1 MKRIITL
8 LSALAAAL
16 LLAVSAFAATLPG
29 TAKCTITPSDTRVSG
44 NTATVTYTITVT
56 PPQGQQLGVFSVQ
69 LQPSQGLTLAT
80 SWEDANGNPL
90 IDYVDDLIYNDST
103 RQGIFATY
111 GYTAKTGYFAAV
123 GTTPD
128 RRMSDEATIL
138 TIQATMPADKAGTYT
153 LNAEFIAALD
163 GSGDVYTAQVITTP
177 VTISAPGQTPTVDKT
192 PVITETTADTPA
204 SPTTVTVRGSVKSY
218 NPSNQVTIR
227 LLQGAGDEKYKT
239 TIAASTGSG
248 QVPQDFSIANVAPGI
263 YDLEVTKA
271 AHLKYTIKNVVVPSS
286 DLDLTTL
293 TGKPYQTITLLCG
306 DVNRDGSITESDV
319 SVIRLSSNINKQ
331 ITAAGVNP
339 LADVNGDGSVTE
351 SDVSIVRLAVHINK
365 SAVNNCTYKF

>member
-44 NTATVTYTITVT
+44 NTVTVTYTITVT

-80 SWEDANGNPL
+80 SWEDANGNRV
-90 IDYVDDLIYNDST
+90 IDYVDDLTFNKYQPD
-103 RQGIFATY
+103 GVFATY
-111 GYTAKTGYFAAV
+111 DYTPQTGYFAAV

-177 VTISAPGQTPTVDKT
+177 VTISAPGQTPTVDNT
-192 PVITETTADTPA
+192 PVITETNADTPA
-204 SPTTVTVRGSVKSY
+204 SGSKDTAAAGNTPTT
-218 NPSNQVTIR
+218 
-227 LLQGAGDEKYKT
+227 
-239 TIAASTGSG
+239 
-248 QVPQDFSIANVAPGI
+248 APG
-263 YDLEVTKA
+263 DTA
-271 AHLKYTIKNVVVPSS
+271 PT
-286 DLDLTTL
+286 
-293 TGKPYQTITLLCG
+293 
-306 DVNRDGSITESDV
+306 DGSATDPTTGDTTG
-319 SVIRLSSNINKQ
+319 N
-331 ITAAGVNP
+331 TPAA
-339 LADVNGDGSVTE
+339 ADTPADGSTPTDAAPANTE
-351 SDVSIVRLAVHINK
+351 ATDTDTASVPWLLPAILLTLAALACALLLK
-365 SAVNNCTYKF
+365 KKK

>member
-44 NTATVTYTITVT
+44 NTVTVTYTITVT

-80 SWEDANGNPL
+80 SWEDANGNRV
-90 IDYVDDLIYNDST
+90 IDYVDDLTFNKYQPD
-103 RQGIFATY
+103 GVFATY
-111 GYTAKTGYFAAV
+111 DYTPQTGYFAAV

-177 VTISAPGQTPTVDKT
+177 VTISAPGQTPTVDNT
-192 PVITETTADTPA
+192 PVITETNADTPA
-204 SPTTVTVRGSVKSY
+204 SGSKDTAAAGNTPTT
-218 NPSNQVTIR
+218 
-227 LLQGAGDEKYKT
+227 
-239 TIAASTGSG
+239 
-248 QVPQDFSIANVAPGI
+248 APG
-263 YDLEVTKA
+263 DTTGNTPA
-271 AHLKYTIKNVVVPSS
+271 AADTPA
-286 DLDLTTL
+286 
-293 TGKPYQTITLLCG
+293 
-306 DVNRDGSITESDV
+306 DGSTPTDAAPANTEATDTDTA
-319 SVIRLSSNINKQ
+319 SVPWLLPAILL
-331 ITAAGVNP
+331 TLAA
-339 LADVNGDGSVTE
+339 LACA
-351 SDVSIVRLAVHINK
+351 LLLK
-365 SAVNNCTYKF
+365 KKK

>member
-80 SWEDANGNPL
+80 NFYADGQAVITYGDSKL
-90 IDYVDDLIYNDST
+90 DYDEVSET
-103 RQGIFATY
+103 GIFATY
-111 GYTAKTGYFAAV
+111 GYTPQTGYFAAV

-177 VTISAPGQTPTVDKT
+177 VTISAPGQTPTVDNT
-192 PVITETTADTPA
+192 PVITETNADTPA
-204 SPTTVTVRGSVKSY
+204 SGSKDSTGAAAGSPPTSTPGDTAPTGGSTTDPTTGNTTVDPTG
-218 NPSNQVTIR
+218 NTP
-227 LLQGAGDEKYKT
+227 
-239 TIAASTGSG
+239 AAADT
-248 QVPQDFSIANVAPGI
+248 PA
-263 YDLEVTKA
+263 
-271 AHLKYTIKNVVVPSS
+271 
-286 DLDLTTL
+286 
-293 TGKPYQTITLLCG
+293 
-306 DVNRDGSITESDV
+306 DGSTPTDAAPADTGATDTDTA
-319 SVIRLSSNINKQ
+319 SVPWLLPAILL
-331 ITAAGVNP
+331 P
-339 LADVNGDGSVTE
+339 LAA
-351 SDVSIVRLAVHINK
+351 LACALLLK
-365 SAVNNCTYKF
+365 KKK

>member
-204 SPTTVTVRGSVKSY
+204 SGSKDTAAAGNTPTTATGNTAPTGGSTADPTTGNTTVDPTG
-218 NPSNQVTIR
+218 NTP
-227 LLQGAGDEKYKT
+227 
-239 TIAASTGSG
+239 AAADT
-248 QVPQDFSIANVAPGI
+248 PA
-263 YDLEVTKA
+263 
-271 AHLKYTIKNVVVPSS
+271 
-286 DLDLTTL
+286 
-293 TGKPYQTITLLCG
+293 
-306 DVNRDGSITESDV
+306 DGSTPTDAAPADTGAADTDTA
-319 SVIRLSSNINKQ
+319 SVPWLLPAILL
-331 ITAAGVNP
+331 TLAA
-339 LADVNGDGSVTE
+339 LACA
-351 SDVSIVRLAVHINK
+351 LLLK
-365 SAVNNCTYKF
+365 KKK

>member
-80 SWEDANGNPL
+80 SWEDANGNRV
-90 IDYVDDLIYNDST
+90 IDYVDDLTFNKYQPD
-103 RQGIFATY
+103 GVFATY
-111 GYTAKTGYFAAV
+111 DYTPQTGYFAAV

-177 VTISAPGQTPTVDKT
+177 VTISAPGQTPTVDNT

-204 SPTTVTVRGSVKSY
+204 SGSKDPAAAGNTPTTATGDTAPTGGSTTDPTTGNTTVDPTG
-218 NPSNQVTIR
+218 NTP
-227 LLQGAGDEKYKT
+227 
-239 TIAASTGSG
+239 AAADT
-248 QVPQDFSIANVAPGI
+248 PA
-263 YDLEVTKA
+263 
-271 AHLKYTIKNVVVPSS
+271 
-286 DLDLTTL
+286 
-293 TGKPYQTITLLCG
+293 
-306 DVNRDGSITESDV
+306 DGSTPTDAAPANTEATDTDTA
-319 SVIRLSSNINKQ
+319 SVPWLLPAILL
-331 ITAAGVNP
+331 TLAA
-339 LADVNGDGSVTE
+339 LACA
-351 SDVSIVRLAVHINK
+351 LLLK
-365 SAVNNCTYKF
+365 KKK

>member
-16 LLAVSAFAATLPG
+16 LLAVSAFAATPPG

-80 SWEDANGNPL
+80 SWEDANGNRV
-90 IDYVDDLIYNDST
+90 IDYVDDLTFNKYQPD
-103 RQGIFATY
+103 GVFATY
-111 GYTAKTGYFAAV
+111 DYTPQTGYFAAV

-177 VTISAPGQTPTVDKT
+177 VTISAPGQTPTVDNT

-204 SPTTVTVRGSVKSY
+204 SGSKDPAAAGNTPTTATGDTAPTGGSTTDPTTGNTTVDPTG
-218 NPSNQVTIR
+218 NTP
-227 LLQGAGDEKYKT
+227 
-239 TIAASTGSG
+239 AAADT
-248 QVPQDFSIANVAPGI
+248 PA
-263 YDLEVTKA
+263 
-271 AHLKYTIKNVVVPSS
+271 
-286 DLDLTTL
+286 
-293 TGKPYQTITLLCG
+293 
-306 DVNRDGSITESDV
+306 DGSTPTDAAPADTGATDTDTA
-319 SVIRLSSNINKQ
+319 SVPWLLPAILL
-331 ITAAGVNP
+331 TLAA
-339 LADVNGDGSVTE
+339 LACA
-351 SDVSIVRLAVHINK
+351 LLLK
-365 SAVNNCTYKF
+365 KKK

>member
-177 VTISAPGQTPTVDKT
+177 VTISAPGQTPTVDNT
-192 PVITETTADTPA
+192 PVITETNADTPA
-204 SPTTVTVRGSVKSY
+204 SGSKDPAAADSTPTTAT
-218 NPSNQVTIR
+218 
-227 LLQGAGDEKYKT
+227 GDT
-239 TIAASTGSG
+239 APTG
-248 QVPQDFSIANVAPGI
+248 
-263 YDLEVTKA
+263 
-271 AHLKYTIKNVVVPSS
+271 
-286 DLDLTTL
+286 
-293 TGKPYQTITLLCG
+293 
-306 DVNRDGSITESDV
+306 
-319 SVIRLSSNINKQ
+319 
-331 ITAAGVNP
+331 
-339 LADVNGDGSVTE
+339 GSVTDPTTGDTIGNTPAAADTPADG
-351 SDVSIVRLAVHINK
+351 STPTDAAPADTGATDTDTASVPWLLPAILLTLAALACALLLK
-365 SAVNNCTYKF
+365 KKK

>member
-44 NTATVTYTITVT
+44 NTVTVTYTITVT

-80 SWEDANGNPL
+80 SWEDANGNRV
-90 IDYVDDLIYNDST
+90 IDYVDDLTFNKYQPD
-103 RQGIFATY
+103 GVFATY
-111 GYTAKTGYFAAV
+111 DYTPQTGYFAAV

-177 VTISAPGQTPTVDKT
+177 VTISAPGQTPTVDNT
-192 PVITETTADTPA
+192 PVITETNADTPA
-204 SPTTVTVRGSVKSY
+204 SGSKDTAAAGNTPTTAT
-218 NPSNQVTIR
+218 
-227 LLQGAGDEKYKT
+227 GDT
-239 TIAASTGSG
+239 
-248 QVPQDFSIANVAPGI
+248 AP
-263 YDLEVTKA
+263 T
-271 AHLKYTIKNVVVPSS
+271 
-286 DLDLTTL
+286 
-293 TGKPYQTITLLCG
+293 
-306 DVNRDGSITESDV
+306 DGSATDPTTGDTTG
-319 SVIRLSSNINKQ
+319 N
-331 ITAAGVNP
+331 TPAA
-339 LADVNGDGSVTE
+339 ADTPADGSTPTDAAPANTE
-351 SDVSIVRLAVHINK
+351 ATDTDTASVPWLLPAILLTLAALACALLLK
-365 SAVNNCTYKF
+365 KKK

>member
-80 SWEDANGNPL
+80 SWEDANGNRV
-90 IDYVDDLIYNDST
+90 IDYVDDLTFNKYQPD
-103 RQGIFATY
+103 GVFATY
-111 GYTAKTGYFAAV
+111 DYTPQTGYFAAV

-177 VTISAPGQTPTVDKT
+177 VTISAPGQTPTVDNT

-204 SPTTVTVRGSVKSY
+204 SGSKDPAAAGNTPTTATGDTAPTGGSTTDPTTGNTTVDPTG
-218 NPSNQVTIR
+218 NTP
-227 LLQGAGDEKYKT
+227 
-239 TIAASTGSG
+239 AAADT
-248 QVPQDFSIANVAPGI
+248 PA
-263 YDLEVTKA
+263 
-271 AHLKYTIKNVVVPSS
+271 
-286 DLDLTTL
+286 
-293 TGKPYQTITLLCG
+293 
-306 DVNRDGSITESDV
+306 DGSTPTDAAPADTGATDTDTA
-319 SVIRLSSNINKQ
+319 SVPWLLPAILL
-331 ITAAGVNP
+331 TLAA
-339 LADVNGDGSVTE
+339 LACA
-351 SDVSIVRLAVHINK
+351 LLLK
-365 SAVNNCTYKF
+365 KKK

>member
-192 PVITETTADTPA
+192 PVITETNADTPTSGSKDSTGAGATGDTAPTSGSTTDPATGNTTVDPTGNTPAAADTPA
-204 SPTTVTVRGSVKSY
+204 DGSTPTDAAPADT
-218 NPSNQVTIR
+218 
-227 LLQGAGDEKYKT
+227 GAADT
-239 TIAASTGSG
+239 DTPTAST
-248 QVPQDFSIANVAPGI
+248 PWLLPAI
-263 YDLEVTKA
+263 LLTLA
-271 AHLKYTIKNVVVPSS
+271 ALACVLLLKK
-286 DLDLTTL
+286 
-293 TGKPYQTITLLCG
+293 K
-306 DVNRDGSITESDV
+306 
-319 SVIRLSSNINKQ
+319 K
-331 ITAAGVNP
+331 
-339 LADVNGDGSVTE
+339 
-351 SDVSIVRLAVHINK
+351 
-365 SAVNNCTYKF
+365 

>member
-177 VTISAPGQTPTVDKT
+177 VTISAPGQTPTVDNT
-192 PVITETTADTPA
+192 PVITETNADTPA
-204 SPTTVTVRGSVKSY
+204 SGSKDPAAADSTPTTAT
-218 NPSNQVTIR
+218 
-227 LLQGAGDEKYKT
+227 GDT
-239 TIAASTGSG
+239 APTG
-248 QVPQDFSIANVAPGI
+248 
-263 YDLEVTKA
+263 
-271 AHLKYTIKNVVVPSS
+271 
-286 DLDLTTL
+286 
-293 TGKPYQTITLLCG
+293 
-306 DVNRDGSITESDV
+306 
-319 SVIRLSSNINKQ
+319 
-331 ITAAGVNP
+331 
-339 LADVNGDGSVTE
+339 GSVTDPTTGDTIGNTPAAADTPADG
-351 SDVSIVRLAVHINK
+351 STPTDAAPADTGAADTDTASVPWLLPAILLTLAALACVLLLK
-365 SAVNNCTYKF
+365 KKK

>member
-80 SWEDANGNPL
+80 SWEDANGNRV
-90 IDYVDDLIYNDST
+90 IDYVDDLTFNKYQPD
-103 RQGIFATY
+103 GVFATY
-111 GYTAKTGYFAAV
+111 DYTPQTGYFAAV

-177 VTISAPGQTPTVDKT
+177 VTISAPGQPPTVDNT

-204 SPTTVTVRGSVKSY
+204 SGSKDPAAAGNTPTTATGDTAPTGGSTTDPTTGNTTVDPTG
-218 NPSNQVTIR
+218 NTP
-227 LLQGAGDEKYKT
+227 
-239 TIAASTGSG
+239 AAADT
-248 QVPQDFSIANVAPGI
+248 PA
-263 YDLEVTKA
+263 
-271 AHLKYTIKNVVVPSS
+271 
-286 DLDLTTL
+286 
-293 TGKPYQTITLLCG
+293 
-306 DVNRDGSITESDV
+306 DGSTPTDAAPANTEATDTDTA
-319 SVIRLSSNINKQ
+319 SVPWLLPAILL
-331 ITAAGVNP
+331 TLAA
-339 LADVNGDGSVTE
+339 LACA
-351 SDVSIVRLAVHINK
+351 LLLK
-365 SAVNNCTYKF
+365 KKK